1 MKKII
6 LILLALVALV
16 LTSAA
21 QDTSYR
27 ILSESDYSWVGISH
41 SVHER

>member
-1 MKKII
+1 MKKIT

-16 LTSAA
+16 PTSAA

-27 ILSESDYSWVGISH
+27 ILS
-41 SVHER
+41 